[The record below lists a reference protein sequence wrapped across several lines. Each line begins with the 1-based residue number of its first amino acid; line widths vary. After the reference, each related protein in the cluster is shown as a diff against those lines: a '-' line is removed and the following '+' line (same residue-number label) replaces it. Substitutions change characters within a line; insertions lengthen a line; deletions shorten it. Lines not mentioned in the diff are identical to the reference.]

1 VEQGLRSAGSRIAFF
16 QIALPPLSI
25 RQSPERLN
33 AVE

>member
-1 VEQGLRSAGSRIAFF
+1 VPARATLFF

>member
-1 VEQGLRSAGSRIAFF
+1 VPARAALFL
-16 QIALPPLSI
+16 QIELPPLSI